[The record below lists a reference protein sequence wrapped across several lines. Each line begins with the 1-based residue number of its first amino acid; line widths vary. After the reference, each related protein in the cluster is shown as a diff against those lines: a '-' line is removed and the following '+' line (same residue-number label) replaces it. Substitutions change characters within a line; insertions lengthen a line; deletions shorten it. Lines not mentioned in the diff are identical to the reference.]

1 MMKRLVMLFLLG
13 GLLVANSAW
22 AITFTFSDKD
32 FLEGASW
39 GTLEIVAIDSD
50 TLQVTYTASSAS
62 IIPEGSA
69 VAGFAF
75 LFNSG
80 TIGENGVRNPAADAF
95 SYDLDLVDWYKLDN
109 VNNLPTPANLDEF
122 SSLSG
127 DKNPFSDGA
136 TTDSSGNNVNQSN
149 GAILPSQTDTFYI
162 DLSDLTSID
171 LLTVDLTEFV
181 ELTGVRLQ
189 SLPDEINDG
198 SLFLIGRLDDGT
210 AGPAAVVPEPGT
222 VILLGVGV
230 LGLNLSSRK
239 KTFH

>member
-1 MMKRLVMLFLLG
+1 MMKRLVMLFLLS
-13 GLLVANSAW
+13 GLLVTNSAW

-32 FLEGASW
+32 FLDEASW

-62 IIPEGSA
+62 IIPDGSA

-95 SYDLDLVDWYKLDN
+95 SYDLDLVDWHKLDN

-122 SSLSG
+122 PSLSA
-127 DKNPFSDGA
+127 DPFSDGA
-136 TTDSSGNNVNQSN
+136 TTDSSGNNVNQAN
-149 GAILPSQTDTFYI
+149 GAILPGQTDTFYI

-210 AGPAAVVPEPGT
+210 AGPAAVVPEPST

-230 LGLNLSSRK
+230 LGLNLASRK